1 MQDAVKIVVL
11 SPLLDLAGFYQYPFY
26 IGTEEPIEIRETIIT
41 DEQENREEVTE
52 IIKGKIDVFFSK
64 SSYVYW

>member
-1 MQDAVKIVVL
+1 LEDAVKIVVL
-11 SPLLDLAGFYQYPFY
+11 SPLLDLAGLYQYPFY
-26 IGTEEPIEIRETIIT
+26 IGTEEPIEISETIIT
-41 DEQENREEVTE
+41 DEQENGEEVTE